1 MQKKLPDA
9 PALERMIARFA
20 PTDLSADISSL
31 PASERTVVAKLIE
44 AAKIMDAI
52 FLRQVWAGNETML
65 LDLLKDQSPSGL
77 ARLHYFLI
85 NKGPW
90 SSLDMNEPFVPNAPA
105 KPEAAN
111 FYPAGATK
119 AEIEDWLKTL
129 PESERLQATGFF
141 TTIRRGGTGFTLS
154 LTASSIKAN

>member
-1 MQKKLPDA
+1 MPDA
-9 PALERMIARFA
+9 VALEHMIARFA
-20 PTDLSADISSL
+20 ATDIGADVSML
-31 PASERTVVAKLIE
+31 PVSERNALARLIE

-52 FLRQVWAGNETML
+52 FLRQVWAGNEALL
-65 LDLLKDQSPSGL
+65 LDLLKDESRLGR
-77 ARLHYFLI
+77 ARLHYFII

-129 PESERLQATGFF
+129 PESE
-141 TTIRRGGTGFTLS
+141 
-154 LTASSIKAN
+154 